1 MQVELL
7 REMRYSWD
15 RIADVLMVS
24 RTTLWRH
31 LNELGL
37 NLSSYSDITDSE
49 LDGVME
55 MLVGNY
61 PRNGIVMMWG
71 HLRSINI
78 FITRKRVHESLNRVL
93 PQIVRQ
99 RRSRTISRHV
109 YNVHS
114 SNSLW
119 HIDGL
124 HCLIRWKIVIHGGID
139 GFSRRVVY
147 LHASGN
153 NRAETVLEQFRKAV
167 RECGWP
173 SRVRSDKGGENVEVA
188 KAMINVRGN
197 GRKSHLTGSS
207 VHNQHIERLW
217 RDTFRCV
224 GQLYYALF
232 YEMEDSNLLSVDN
245 NIHLFCLHFVFLPR
259 INAQLHQFASAWN
272 FHPIRTENGLSPLQ
286 LWTRGLLSAAP
297 TYQAEIFDGMTV
309 GDDHGVEGN
318 DQGISSIDYEGV
330 VVPEIDIDLTRQQ
343 LVYIE
348 QNFNPLRQSQFN
360 GIDVYI

>member
-1 MQVELL
+1 MELL
-7 REMRYSWD
+7 
-15 RIADVLMVS
+15 V
-24 RTTLWRH
+24 H
-31 LNELGL
+31 
-37 NLSSYSDITDSE
+37 
-49 LDGVME
+49 
-55 MLVGNY
+55 NY
-61 PRNGIVMMWG
+61 PRSGIVMMWG
-71 HLRSINI
+71 HLRSIKI
-78 FITRKRVHESLNRVL
+78 FVTRKRVHESLNRVS
-93 PQIVRQ
+93 PMTVQQ
-99 RRSRTISRHV
+99 RRSNTISRRV
-109 YNVHS
+109 YNVPS

-188 KAMINVRGN
+188 KAMISMRGA

-207 VHNQHIERLW
+207 VHNQRIERLW

-232 YEMEDSNLLSVDN
+232 YEMEDCDLLCVDSNIDLY
-245 NIHLFCLHFVFLPR
+245 CLQYVFIPR
-259 INAQLHQFASAWN
+259 INAQLKQFASAWN
-272 FHPIRTENGLSPLQ
+272 NHPIRTENGLSPQQ
-286 LWTRGLLSAAP
+286 LWTRGLLSATP

-309 GDDHGVEGN
+309 SDDYGIDGCH
-318 DQGISSIDYEGV
+318 QGISSIHEGV
-330 VVPEIDIDLTRQQ
+330 VVPEIDIDLNEQE
-343 LVYIE
+343 LAYIE
-348 QNFNPLRQSQFN
+348 QNFNPLHRSEFN
-360 GIDVYI
+360 GVDVYIQVKHYIENL